1 MPSPEIMAA
10 KLIEI
15 SRNGLAIGVLPESEA
30 RELLSAGF
38 LKPDD
43 QFRTDGSSELRP
55 LVHLNQSPAPAAPD
69 TSWLGKAKESLASA
83 GTVVKD
89 TAGEIASQARRLTQ
103 ATQSKA
109 AEIPER
115 LLSGFI
121 PPIRRVFRKL
131 SSIRTVWLG

>member
-1 MPSPEIMAA
+1 MAA

-15 SRNGLAIGVLPESEA
+15 SRNGLALGVLPESEA
-30 RELLSAGF
+30 RELLAAGF

-43 QFRTDGSSELRP
+43 QFRTDGSSKLRP

-69 TSWLGKAKESLASA
+69 TSWLGKAKESLAST

-89 TAGEIASQARRLTQ
+89 TAGQIASQARRLTH

-121 PPIRRVFRKL
+121 PQIRRVFRKL
-131 SSIRTVWLG
+131 SSSRTVWLG